1 MDPHTAVGV
10 TAALEHKKRDNN
22 DSNSVATVCLST
34 AHPAKFGEIVERC
47 VGGKVDVV
55 KEFEPARKLVE
66 GKSETRVQEVGR
78 TIEEV
83 KALIQRVL
91 ASNA

>member
-10 TAALEHKKRDNN
+10 TAAKEHAQSGTKADT
-22 DSNSVATVCLST
+22 AIVCLST
-34 AHPAKFGEIVERC
+34 AHPAKFGETVEKC

-55 KEFEPARKLVE
+55 KEFEPARKLME
-66 GKSETRVQEVGR
+66 GNAETRVEPVGR
-78 TIEEV
+78 ALEDV